1 VSSWEDKF
9 KLWSKGPAKTEDE
22 RCENS
27 INMIKSAIDASDKL
41 KSRQVEL
48 FLQGS
53 YRNRVNVR
61 QDSDVDIGVLC
72 NSVFYGDYPEG
83 MTRETFGY
91 TEASYT
97 YAQFKND
104 VEEALVEKFGR
115 NNVTRGNK
123 AFDIKANSYRVE
135 ADVAPFMQHRRLNT
149 DGGYTQGVQLF
160 SDSGSKIINWPEQ
173 HYDNGV
179 NKNSNCF
186 RRYKRLVRILKKLK
200 NEMEDN
206 NITAANDIPGFL
218 CECLIWNVPDNQ
230 FGNDS
235 YTQDLKNALIHLYD
249 KLDKTE
255 SDEWG
260 EVCELKYLF
269 RGQQWTKSQAR
280 GFVLATWQYVGF

>member
-1 VSSWEDKF
+1 MSSWEEKF
-9 KLWSKGPAKTEDE
+9 KLRSKGPAKTEEE
-22 RCENS
+22 RCENA
-27 INMIKSAIDASDKL
+27 INMIKAAIDASDKL

-53 YRNRVNVR
+53 YKNRVNVR
-61 QDSDVDIGVLC
+61 QDSDVDIGVVC

-83 MTRETFGY
+83 TTRDTFGY

-104 VEEALVEKFGR
+104 VGEALVNKFGSD
-115 NNVTRGNK
+115 NVTRGNK

-135 ADVAPFMQHRRLNT
+135 ADVAPFMQHRRVKA
-149 DGGYTQGVQLF
+149 DGSYNQGVQLF
-160 SDSGSKIINWPEQ
+160 SDSGAKVINWPEQ

-179 NKNSNCF
+179 AKNSNCS

-200 NEMEDN
+200 NEMQD
-206 NITAANDIPGFL
+206 ANTSLATDIPGFL
-218 CECLIWNVPDNQ
+218 CECLIWNVPNNQ
-230 FGNDS
+230 FGNDL

-249 KLDKTE
+249 KLDKKE

-269 RGQQWTKSQAR
+269 RGQKWSKSQAHD
-280 GFVLATWQYVGF
+280 FVLAAWQYVGY